1 MKQPTKE
8 RFLEDIKDHKM
19 TIIHDD
25 GIYRH
30 LIFSKGSFDMRYEI
44 ITFPGGLLMTGDMGT
59 WEFERTEDMFNFFRH
74 PEGNLEINIGYWAE
88 KCQAESVCG
97 GGIREFDPDRFRECV
112 RNYWE
117 ESFYKNTE
125 SEKAKEVWDDIEN
138 QILSAEDSEWD
149 LVSSLNNFYRKDFD
163 FSDFWENTVT
173 IKTYHYVW
181 ACYAIAW
188 AVIQYDREKENN

>member
-74 PEGNLEINIGYWAE
+74 PKGNLEINTGYWAE
-88 KCQAESVCG
+88 KCQAESVH
-97 GGIREFDPDRFRECV
+97 GGIREFDPDGFRECV

-117 ESFYKNTE
+117 ECFYKNTE
-125 SEKAKEVWDDIEN
+125 SEKAKEVWNDIEN

-163 FSDFWENTVT
+163 FSDFWESTVT

-181 ACYAIAW
+181 ACYATAW
-188 AVIQYDREKENN
+188 AVIQYDRKKENN